1 MQKVVVQF
9 AVLKIVLSGP
19 YRSNGYSMNCRYQS
33 GFTFLEVMV
42 AVMII
47 AIAFVTLIG
56 SQSQSVSVAGDSRFN
71 VIAALLAQEKLT
83 EIESA
88 GFDDVFSGQGDFGED
103 YPSYRWKSEVAD
115 LTEDDTSIPGGN
127 DMLKRVDVIIT
138 LGEDESRSYAVRSI
152 VMRRTGGGGT

>member
-1 MQKVVVQF
+1 M
-9 AVLKIVLSGP
+9 SS
-19 YRSNGYSMNCRYQS
+19 RNQS

-47 AIAFVTLIG
+47 AISFVTLIG
-56 SQSQSVSVAGDSRFN
+56 SQSQSVSIAGYSRFN
-71 VIAALLAQEKLT
+71 VDAALLAQQKLT

-88 GFDDVFSGQGDFGED
+88 GFDDIFSGQGDFGEEF
-103 YPSYRWKSEVAD
+103 PAYRWKSEVAD
-115 LTEDDTSIPGGN
+115 LSEDDTAIPGGD

-152 VMRRTGGGGT
+152 IMRKTGGGKP